1 MPSPTRKIP
10 YGAIAAA
17 LYALS
22 LLLPAIVVVQKPLLW
37 GGPRDEL
44 MAGIQC
50 LAIGWVTAPWY
61 ANVALG
67 IASIA
72 LACRRSGVAVAASL
86 VALGLA
92 LSVFAYLGPDLR
104 TVHAGYYVWLA
115 SMVVVLIGACAGGGT
130 DRARAHPHAP
140 GADPTGPGDASVCG
154 GEPPRA

>member
-1 MPSPTRKIP
+1 MPSPTRQVP

-37 GGPRDEL
+37 GAPRDEL
-44 MAGIQC
+44 MVGIQC

-72 LACRRSGVAVAASL
+72 LACRRNGVAAASSL
-86 VALGLA
+86 IALGLA
-92 LSVFAYLGPDLR
+92 LSTFAYLGPDLR
-104 TVHAGYYVWLA
+104 AVHVGYFVWLA
-115 SMVVVLIGACAGGGT
+115 SMVLVFVGSCAGPRTLHPYAPPPDTIGPE
-130 DRARAHPHAP
+130 AHP
-140 GADPTGPGDASVCG
+140 
-154 GEPPRA
+154 